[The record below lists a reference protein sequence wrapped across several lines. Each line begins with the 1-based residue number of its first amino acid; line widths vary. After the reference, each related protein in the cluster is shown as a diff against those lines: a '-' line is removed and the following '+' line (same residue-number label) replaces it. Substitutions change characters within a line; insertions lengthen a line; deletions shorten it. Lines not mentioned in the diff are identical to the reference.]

1 MTETQNKQTV
11 RQQTS
16 YSSIVNQKN
25 NIKKRNLLIE
35 NDLPRYKTKKR
46 KTREAQK

>member
-1 MTETQNKQTV
+1 MTKTQNKQTV

-25 NIKKRNLLIE
+25 NIKKPNLLIE
-35 NDLPRYKTKKR
+35 NDLPRYVKQR
-46 KTREAQK
+46 NE